1 LPLLQVFRAAWGIVV
16 QRSSAD
22 WLMVVAAWLVIL
34 SATTLLSAGVIYG
47 DAASVSGLQRALL
60 DAPAT
65 EANIQVR
72 TRREP
77 DASAPAIER
86 AITSDLRSALG
97 STGGDVLRL
106 ARSESFGLPGQRQ
119 VSRLVVFGSYEGIER
134 HAELVA
140 GSWPASAAD
149 GPVEAALS
157 EPAAAQLGLAL
168 GDRLQVA
175 SRTDPTHTVDA
186 AVVGIYRV
194 ARREDPYWWGDQLEL
209 DGAATSG
216 SFTTLGPLVVTRDDL
231 MGRVIAGKAELTWR
245 VFPAFDRISL
255 ADATRLRGAVDGLD
269 EQLAAEVGD
278 FRYVR
283 VATKL
288 GAILGGLERSL
299 LVSRTGV
306 LVLTAQLAVLAGYAL
321 VLVAGLLIERR
332 RIETALLRSRGAG
345 ALHVAAMGLMEASL
359 LVIPAALL
367 GPWLA
372 AAVLR
377 AFNVVGPLAAVG
389 LTLEP
394 RVGDLAMLAAAAAAL
409 GCLLALVVPLLVS
422 VSPLA
427 DVRRAVGRQGRR
439 GLAQRI
445 GLDLALVVLA
455 GIGIWQ
461 LRRYAAPLTRSLQGS
476 LGLDPLLV
484 AAPAIGLL
492 AGALLA
498 LRIVPLLAE
507 LVESFLSRRRG
518 LVGALGSRQ
527 LARRPLR
534 YSRSALLLML
544 AASLA
549 VFAAAYSG
557 TWLQSQQDQADYRV
571 GADLRVE
578 PWSHGQLLGWG
589 LADAYGRL
597 PGVGK
602 AMGVVRQSFDISGA
616 PGSGQLLAFAPD
628 LARQVV
634 TFRADLAD
642 EPFGDLLAGLKG
654 AAPAPQLAKL
664 DGGPQRL
671 AIDLDVAL
679 RAVGDEAYP
688 NPIPPRWPGLGT
700 AVLAR
705 DANGLLHRFVG
716 TPATF
721 DGGRQRS
728 VVSLTARLPDGT
740 LVRPAYPLAVV
751 AIELAATLPVDAA
764 AVGFFELEGVASS
777 AAPDGD
783 DWRPVTLATDG
794 GAQLVRR
801 TSEGLDPNGAVPVAS
816 GSRPRIEVSQ
826 VGGLAGP
833 GKVMYSLQP
842 TQLAA
847 LARAPLPAIVS
858 DRFLERTGSHIGDT
872 LAVGSLSRR
881 RPIEIV
887 GSVHAFPTVDPAR
900 PVVIID
906 AAALALNAYATDA
919 ETSFVGEWWL
929 TVTEGRSAEVARALG
944 GHPYDS
950 EQVDARRE
958 IARASQTDPVAVGII
973 GALSLGAVAAI
984 VFATIGFVVSAAAGA
999 RERLPEFALLRA
1011 LGLSPRQL
1019 SAWLSL
1025 ESAFLLTV
1033 GVLSGIGL
1041 GLLLAWL
1048 VLPFVTLTSDAAVVN
1063 PPLRVMVPWGVIGVL
1078 LAIAAG
1084 AVLLSVLALGGLLR
1098 RVGLGSTLRLGDE

>member
-1 LPLLQVFRAAWGIVV
+1 MLQVFRAAWGIVV

-60 DAPAT
+60 DAPPT

-77 DASAPAIER
+77 GASASAIEA
-86 AITSDLRSALG
+86 AISSDLRSALG
-97 STGGDVLRL
+97 PTGGQVLGL
-106 ARSESFGLPGQRQ
+106 ARSESFGLPGPRQ
-119 VSRLVVFGSYEGIER
+119 ASRLVVFGSYEAIER
-134 HAELVA
+134 HAELI
-140 GSWPASAAD
+140 GGTWPLSAAD
-149 GPVEAALS
+149 GPVQAAVS
-157 EPAAAQLGLAL
+157 KPAAAQLGLAL

-175 SRTDPTHTVDA
+175 SRTDATHRVEA
-186 AVVGIYRV
+186 EVVGVYRV
-194 ARREDPYWWGDQLEL
+194 ARRDDPYWWADQLEL
-209 DGAATSG
+209 DGTAKSG

-231 MGRVIAGKAELTWR
+231 MRRVIGGKADLTWR

-255 ADATRLRGAVDGLD
+255 SDATRLRGAVDGLGGR
-269 EQLAAEVGD
+269 LAGEVGD
-278 FRYVR
+278 FRGIR
-283 VATKL
+283 VETGL
-288 GAILGGLERSL
+288 GAILAGLERSL

-321 VLVAGLLIERR
+321 VLVAGLIVERR

-345 ALHVAAMGLMEASL
+345 AFHVAAMGLMEASL
-359 LVIPAALL
+359 LAVPAALL

-372 AAVLR
+372 AGVLR
-377 AFNVVGPLAAVG
+377 AFNVVGPLAAVE

-394 RVGDLAMLAAAAAAL
+394 HVSDPAMLVAAAAAL
-409 GCLLALVVPLLVS
+409 GCLLALVAPLLVS

-439 GLAQRI
+439 GLPQRI

-461 LRRYAAPLTRSLQGS
+461 LRQYAAPLTRSLQGS

-492 AGALLA
+492 AGALIA

-507 LVESFLSRRRG
+507 LVESLLSRRRG

-557 TWLQSQQDQADYRV
+557 TWLQSQQDQAAYRV

-578 PWSHGQLLGWG
+578 PWSQGQLPAWG
-589 LADAYGRL
+589 LGDAYRRL
-597 PGVGK
+597 PGVSD
-602 AMGVVRQSFDISGA
+602 AMGVVRQSFDVTGA
-616 PGSGQLLAFAPD
+616 PGSGQLLAFAPEA
-628 LARQVV
+628 ARQVV
-634 TFRADLAD
+634 SLRPDLAD
-642 EPFGDLLAGLKG
+642 EPFGDLLARLQG
-654 AAPAPQLAKL
+654 AAPAPHLAEL
-664 DGGPQRL
+664 DGDPQRL

-679 RAVGDEAYP
+679 RAAEDEAFP
-688 NPIPPRWPGLGT
+688 TPIPPRWPGLGA
-700 AVLAR
+700 AVVAR
-705 DANGLLHRFVG
+705 DANGLLQRFVG

-728 VVSLTARLPDGT
+728 VVNLTAKLPDGT
-740 LVRPAYPLAVV
+740 LVRPAYPLQLVAV
-751 AIELAATLPVDAA
+751 ELAATLPADAA
-764 AVGFFELEGVASS
+764 ALGSFELEGIASS
-777 AAPDGD
+777 ADPGGE
-783 DWRPVTLATDG
+783 DWRPLTLATDE
-794 GAQLVRR
+794 GAQFVRR
-801 TSEGLDPNGAVPVAS
+801 SSQGLEPGRVIPLRS
-816 GSRPRIEVSQ
+816 GDTPRIDVSQ
-826 VGGLAGP
+826 AGDLPGP
-833 GKVMYSLQP
+833 GRVTYSLQP
-842 TQLAA
+842 GRLGA
-847 LARAPLPAIVS
+847 LAKAPLPAIVS
-858 DRFLERTGSHIGDT
+858 DRFLERTGSHVGDT

-881 RPIEIV
+881 WPIEVV
-887 GSVHAFPTVDPAR
+887 GSLHAFPTVDPAR
-900 PVVIID
+900 PTVIVD
-906 AAALALNAYATDA
+906 AGALALEGYAIDA
-919 ETSFVGEWWL
+919 ETSYIGEWWL
-929 TVTEGRSAEVARALG
+929 TVAETRSAEVASALRG
-944 GHPYDS
+944 DPYDS
-950 EQVDARRE
+950 QQVDSRRE
-958 IARASQTDPVAVGII
+958 IARSSVTDPVAVGII
-973 GALSLGAVAAI
+973 GALSLGAVAAL

-999 RERLPEFALLRA
+999 AERLSEFALLRA

-1019 SAWLSL
+1019 TAWLSL
-1025 ESAFLLTV
+1025 ENAFLLTV
-1033 GVLSGIGL
+1033 GVLCGIGL

-1048 VLPFVTLTSDAAVVN
+1048 VLPFVTLTSNAAVVN
-1063 PPLRVMVPWGVIGVL
+1063 PPLRVIVPWGVIGVL
-1078 LAIAAG
+1078 LAIAAA
-1084 AVLLSVLALGGLLR
+1084 AVLVSVLALGGLLR